1 MGLSDSSRQ
10 RNRLSTMENIFVW
23 LVGME
28 MSVYCEVFSPAVRSD
43 DSADGRCLKL
53 EEKQKIFATSL
64 PRG

>member
-1 MGLSDSSRQ
+1 
-10 RNRLSTMENIFVW
+10 
-23 LVGME
+23 